1 MKTLN
6 IQINDEIY
14 EKIKIISEDKK
25 IPVEKLLSELIETV
39 VEEKLLL
46 NRAKEIIEEEK
57 NLLKR
62 LA

>member
-6 IQINDEIY
+6 IKLKNEVY
-14 EKIKIISEDKK
+14 EKIKMISKNKK
-25 IPVEKLLSELIETV
+25 IPIDKLLSDLIETA

-46 NRAKEIIEEEK
+46 EKAKEIIEEEK

>member
-6 IQINDEIY
+6 VQINDEIY
-14 EKIKIISEDKK
+14 EKIKIISEYKK

>member
-6 IQINDEIY
+6 IKVNDEVY
-14 EKIKIISEDKK
+14 EKIKMISESKK
-25 IPVEKLLSELIETV
+25 IPVEKLLSELIETA

-46 NRAKEIIEEEK
+46 DKAKDIIQEEK

>member
-6 IQINDEIY
+6 IQINDEVY
-14 EKIKIISEDKK
+14 EKIKMISENKK
-25 IPVEKLLSELIETV
+25 IPVNKLLSELIETA

-46 NRAKEIIEEEK
+46 EKAKEIIEEEK